1 MAYLVPVVM
10 RLLKYRFRIAEGGHV
25 VRITSIKLSILASLV
40 VATLAIAPMAS
51 ADSFTITANNLG
63 LSGTL
68 GTVTTTQN
76 GSNVDVTITMSPGF
90 ALVTQGGFLGFDTT
104 GGLVLTNSSLTNF
117 STSGMSDSLIANV
130 SIGGLGVLGL
140 ENPITS
146 TGALDLSF
154 TLPGVPSQINVQGTL
169 VWANVQKMAGIRFTQ
184 LAPET
189 QRVLREWLIQKQ
201 NEEGWRALDSPS

>member
-1 MAYLVPVVM
+1 M
-10 RLLKYRFRIAEGGHV
+10 
-25 VRITSIKLSILASLV
+25 RITSIKLSILASLV

-104 GGLVLTNSSLTNF
+104 GGLVLTNR
-117 STSGMSDSLIANV
+117 
-130 SIGGLGVLGL
+130 
-140 ENPITS
+140 PIS
-146 TGALDLSF
+146 
-154 TLPGVPSQINVQGTL
+154 
-169 VWANVQKMAGIRFTQ
+169 
-184 LAPET
+184 APAE
-189 QRVLREWLIQKQ
+189 
-201 NEEGWRALDSPS
+201 